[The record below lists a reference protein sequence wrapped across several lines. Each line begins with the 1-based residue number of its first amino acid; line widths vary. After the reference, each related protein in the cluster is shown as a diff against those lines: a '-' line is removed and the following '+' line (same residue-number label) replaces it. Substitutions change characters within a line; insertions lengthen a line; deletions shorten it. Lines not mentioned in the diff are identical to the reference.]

1 MTERERLVELLKT
14 MIHSS
19 KEMTFDDM
27 ADFLLDNGVI
37 CPPLSVLE
45 IDENGEAFQL

>member
-27 ADFLLDNGVI
+27 ADYLLDNGIIV
-37 CPPLSVLE
+37 PPCKFG
-45 IDENGEAFQL
+45 DDTMQN